1 MTFINPYS
9 QITNPTLLPKARSEQ
24 IMEACHN
31 YPCSLRIC
39 SFLGRPCSGD
49 RMGVHLDMVGG
60 KGVATKV
67 SDLAVAAGCDGCH
80 RLLDGRDGAGWKILM
95 EKYYA
100 GVLLQCLRALNETH
114 SRLLADGIITVKG
127 EII

>member
-1 MTFINPYS
+1 MI
-9 QITNPTLLPKARSEQ
+9 INPTLLPKARSEK
-24 IMEACHN
+24 IMQACHN
-31 YPCSLRIC
+31 YPCSLRIS

-95 EKYYA
+95 EKYHA
-100 GVLLQCLRALNETH
+100 GVLLQCLRGLNETH
-114 SRLLADGIITVKG
+114 SRLLGDGIITVDG
-127 EII
+127 EVI